1 MYILFTIANEIS
13 NVTFSVMP
21 TCSASFFKKDSR
33 QAGMTTLKS
42 YVNLLNAFVLITA
55 RYIMYGIIF
64 VELKRYIDTK
74 LSNLFK
80 FEFM

>member
-1 MYILFTIANEIS
+1 MTKRS
-13 NVTFSVMP
+13 M
-21 TCSASFFKKDSR
+21 KDSR

-74 LSNLFK
+74 LSNSFK
-80 FEFM
+80 FEFIDKFLE